1 MFAGW
6 HASSSGN
13 VILNRVLSH
22 SLLRLRFSGIIL
34 INSFMTVV
42 PIISKSM
49 DWFLYDRVLRHKGV
63 SSKDIIASSSL
74 NFLTQDL
81 IATSTWRQAKKM
93 LSRCFAMPPK
103 NSGRPVKE
111 LKTVTEA
118 FLTSG
123 GIQEKNRNVIVSV
136 LLNHKNT
143 TFTWVETTFIYKT

>member
-1 MFAGW
+1 
-6 HASSSGN
+6 
-13 VILNRVLSH
+13 
-22 SLLRLRFSGIIL
+22 
-34 INSFMTVV
+34 MTVV

-49 DWFLYDRVLRHKGV
+49 DRFLYDRVLRHKGV

-81 IATSTWRQAKKM
+81 IATSTCRQAKKM

-143 TFTWVETTFIYKT
+143 TFT